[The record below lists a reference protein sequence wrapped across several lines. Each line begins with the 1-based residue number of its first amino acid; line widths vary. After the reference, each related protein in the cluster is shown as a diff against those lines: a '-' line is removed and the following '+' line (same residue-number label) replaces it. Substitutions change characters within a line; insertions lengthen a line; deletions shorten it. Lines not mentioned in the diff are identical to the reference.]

1 MSANGTESPP
11 TSMDDTKKPPADK
24 RDLLVL
30 LKLIKKYNLKQTEEL
45 LCQEANIRRDEL
57 EEVDDKEITSILT
70 SALGDSAEA
79 TSGETKQDQ
88 AGSDPE
94 LYDAAFGD
102 LRNFVDESL
111 DIYKHELFM
120 VLYPILV
127 QIYFK
132 LVSGGYAKS
141 ARAFVEK
148 YGPDLDYYYRED
160 LQNLLLIT
168 KKSEMENNDWVTSI
182 ESDKFLIR
190 MSRDAHSLFKRH
202 IQDRK
207 QELIADI
214 VLKYINFDTYEG
226 TARSK
231 VQCDATSGSLIGEA
245 RRQDNKIRVYY
256 GLLKEVDFQSLTTP
270 APAAVEEEDDNDPD
284 APDKPK
290 KKKPKKDP
298 LFSKKS
304 KSDPNAPSMDRIPLP
319 ELKDADKLEKL
330 KALREASKRVPLNKD
345 SLPSVCLY
353 TILNSHNSVTCA
365 EISEDSYM
373 MAVGFTDSS
382 VKVWSLTPS
391 KLREMKS
398 AEQLKDIDKDAED
411 VLVRMMDDRTGE
423 SARTFYGHSGPVY
436 RCAFAPEKN
445 MLLSCSEDTTIRL
458 WSLHTWTCIVVFKG
472 HLFPVWDVRFSPHGY
487 YFASCSYDKTARLWA
502 TDSNQPLRIFT
513 GHLSDVDCVQ
523 FHPNSNYIASGSSDR
538 TVRLWDVLTGQLVRL
553 MTGHKG
559 SIYALAFSTCGRYL
573 ASGSSDHNVL
583 VWDLSHG
590 QLVTSLIKHTGSIHT
605 MCFSRDGT
613 ILAVGGLDCY
623 LTLWDF
629 SKLSEDY
636 ISQNS
641 NASHNPEIDEGD
653 HYLLRAFP
661 TKSTPFTTLHFTRRN
676 LLLAV
681 GTFKA

>member
-1 MSANGTESPP
+1 MNANGTDTSLGSESYKS
-11 TSMDDTKKPPADK
+11 TADK

-45 LCQEANIRRDEL
+45 LCQEANIKPDQL
-57 EEVDDKEITSILT
+57 EDVDDKEITTVLS
-70 SALGDSAEA
+70 SALTENAEGS
-79 TSGETKQDQ
+79 TETKDGGP
-88 AGSDPE
+88 GSDPE
-94 LYDAAFGD
+94 LYDTAFGD

-132 LVSGGYAKS
+132 LVSGGYSKA

-148 YGPDLDYYYRED
+148 YGSDLDYFYRED

-168 KKSEMENNDWVTSI
+168 KKSEMENNDWVTSMDT
-182 ESDKFLIR
+182 DKFIIR

-214 VLKYINFDTYEG
+214 VLKYLTFDTYEG

-231 VQCDATSGSLIGEA
+231 AQCDATSGSLIGEA

-353 TILNSHNSVTCA
+353 SILNSHNSVTCA

-382 VKVWSLTPS
+382 IKVFSLTPS

-445 MLLSCSEDTTIRL
+445 MLLSCSEDSTIRL

-487 YFASCSYDKTARLWA
+487 YFASSSYDKTVRLWA

-559 SIYALAFSTCGRYL
+559 NIYALAFSTCGRYL

-590 QLVTSLIKHTGSIHT
+590 QLVTSLVRHTGSIHT

-629 SKLSEDY
+629 SRLSEDY
-636 ISQNS
+636 ISQNT
-641 NASHNPEIDEGD
+641 NTSHNPEVDEGD
-653 HYLLRAFP
+653 RYLLRAFP

-681 GTFKA
+681 GTFKS

>member
-1 MSANGTESPP
+1 MNNNAIVNGTDSPG
-11 TSMDDTKKPPADK
+11 SASGDK
-24 RDLLVL
+24 RDLLAL

-45 LCQEANIRRDEL
+45 LCQEANIRSEEL
-57 EEVDDKEITSILT
+57 EDLDDKEISSLLT
-70 SALGDSAEA
+70 SALGDNQENNA
-79 TSGETKQDQ
+79 SGTTIH
-88 AGSDPE
+88 AGSENDPE
-94 LYDAAFGD
+94 FYDTVYGE

-132 LVSGGYAKS
+132 LVSTGYAKP
-141 ARAFVEK
+141 ARDFVEK

-168 KKSEMENNDWVTSI
+168 KRSDLENNDFVTAM
-182 ESDKFLIR
+182 ETDKFIIR

-214 VLKYINFDTYEG
+214 VAKYLHFDTYEG

-231 VQCDATSGSLIGEA
+231 AQCDATAGSLIGEA

-270 APAAVEEEDDNDPD
+270 APSVVEEEDDNDPD

-304 KSDPNAPSMDRIPLP
+304 KSDPNAPAMDRIPLP

-353 TILNSHNSVTCA
+353 TILNSYHSVTCA

-382 VKVWSLTPS
+382 IKVWSLTPA
-391 KLREMKS
+391 KLREMKT
-398 AEQLKDIDKDAED
+398 AEHLKDIDKDAED

-423 SARTFYGHSGPVY
+423 AARTFYGHSGPVY

-538 TVRLWDVLTGQLVRL
+538 TIRLWDVLNGQLVRL

-583 VWDLSHG
+583 IYDLSHG
-590 QLVTSLIKHTGSIHT
+590 QLVTSLVRHTGSIHT

-613 ILAVGGLDCY
+613 ILAIGGLDCY

-629 SKLSEDY
+629 SKLAEDY
-636 ISQNS
+636 IAQNS
-641 NASHNPEIDEGD
+641 NASHNPEINEGD
-653 HYLLRAFP
+653 TYLLRAFP
-661 TKSTPFTTLHFTRRN
+661 TKCTPFLTLHFTRRN